1 MSELV
6 QKLSREE
13 QPVEISLRPERDIQA
28 FKSCIDRGYVHVKFT
43 ETKGGTELGVRLDK
57 DASKLNAD
65 FEKGVGKITLVG
77 GLTLDY
83 VKVQCVA
90 EIDLSSLSGKG
101 RLIQV

>member
-6 QKLSREE
+6 QKLSNVE
-13 QPVEISLRPERDIQA
+13 QPVEISLRPERNI
-28 FKSCIDRGYVHVKFT
+28 KVLKECIDRGYVHVKFT
-43 ETKGGTELGVRLDK
+43 ETKGGTELGIRLDR
-57 DASKLNAD
+57 DASNLNAD
-65 FEKGVGKITLVG
+65 FDKGVGKITLVG

-101 RLIQV
+101 RLIPV